1 MEKTRDKLIKETR
14 NLESFKEM
22 LNKSNKLTKTMVSI
36 LSNFDEKLS
45 KLEETIGPV
54 YKETGNLQ
62 QRQENLVK
70 TLQSFDYVIPFY
82 TVANDLE
89 PIITTGPDS
98 MPIPDYLDNM
108 NKLKSAINYFVK
120 NNPESPELMNVTSL
134 HDKGAA
140 FLLKKFRLLISNHSR
155 PLAPNIIYCLVHED
169 DNQSELP
176 KPLSDKIPE
185 KDRAQLRLLS
195 EWLVV
200 NMKDQF
206 ISAYSSLRC
215 EVVEKSLRDFKAH
228 QKSSSGGFSGHLSS
242 PAPPRK
248 SLTPM
253 KDNLPLRRN
262 PKSIQQALKK
272 KLQDVIPTE
281 MLGGRSYHSVPH
293 DLCELA
299 TSEREI
305 ECYLTSVT
313 ALYRLM
319 QAELKLMEGIIPME
333 HQKLLFSRLVQPALD
348 FVVNEGENIA
358 GRVKKCSVKHDF
370 SSALNLFPILRH
382 QASMRHNFDL
392 LFDGC
397 STDVQTKFQGLVVT
411 LQTTLNKALEEFIE
425 YIRNDVDTKVPRDG
439 TVHELTS
446 NVMIF
451 LVQLSNYLDILSRVI
466 TVTDMQSY
474 ERSSDKNK
482 LAFAQYISR
491 VLQTLSLNLQLKS
504 DCYADQYLK
513 AIFKLNNIHYILK
526 TLRKSSL
533 LETLKMYNHEIDLV
547 YEKQI
552 MENKRIYSQS
562 WSRVLH
568 FVLEIDSKTPSPESI
583 EMANMKLKEK
593 DRQMIK
599 DKFSGFNKEI
609 EELRKVQKAYAIPDA
624 ELRESLK
631 KDNAMFIVPRYE
643 QFYKKYSNMAFSKNI
658 DKYVKF
664 SPNEVYNIIQS
675 FFDATA

>member
-22 LNKSNKLTKTMVSI
+22 LTKSNKLTKTMVSI

-62 QRQENLVK
+62 QRQENLIK
-70 TLQSFDYVIPFY
+70 ALQSFDYVIPFY

-89 PIITTGPDS
+89 PIIATGPDS
-98 MPIPDYLDNM
+98 MPIPDYLENM
-108 NKLKSAINYFVK
+108 NKLKSAINYFEK

-134 HDKGAA
+134 HKKGAA
-140 FLLKKFRLLISNHSR
+140 LLLKKFRLLISNHSR
-155 PLAPNIIYCLVHED
+155 PVPPNIIYLLVHEED
-169 DNQSELP
+169 SSSETP
-176 KPLSDKIPE
+176 KPLPENIPE

-195 EWLVV
+195 EWLVD
-200 NMKDQF
+200 NMEGEF
-206 ISAYSSLRC
+206 IASYSSLRC
-215 EVVEKSLRDFKAH
+215 EVVEKSLRDFKLS
-228 QKSSSGGFSGHLSS
+228 QKSSSGGFSGIHGS

-248 SLTPM
+248 SLTPLR
-253 KDNLPLRRN
+253 DNLPLRRN
-262 PKSIQQALKK
+262 PKSIQQALRK

-319 QAELKLMEGIIPME
+319 KAELELMEGLMEGIIPIKC
-333 HQKLLFSRLVQPALD
+333 QKVIFSRLVQPALD
-348 FVVNEGENIA
+348 FVVNEGESIA
-358 GRVKKCSVKHDF
+358 GRVKKCTAKHDF
-370 SSALNLFPILRH
+370 TSALNLFPILRH

-392 LFDGC
+392 LFDGCTSDGC

-482 LAFAQYISR
+482 LAFAQFISR
-491 VLQTLSLNLQLKS
+491 VLQTLALNLQLKS

-526 TLRKSSL
+526 VSFHFIFQSITS
-533 LETLKMYNHEIDLV
+533 
-547 YEKQI
+547 
-552 MENKRIYSQS
+552 IY
-562 WSRVLH
+562 
-568 FVLEIDSKTPSPESI
+568 
-583 EMANMKLKEK
+583 
-593 DRQMIK
+593 
-599 DKFSGFNKEI
+599 
-609 EELRKVQKAYAIPDA
+609 
-624 ELRESLK
+624 
-631 KDNAMFIVPRYE
+631 
-643 QFYKKYSNMAFSKNI
+643 
-658 DKYVKF
+658 
-664 SPNEVYNIIQS
+664 
-675 FFDATA
+675 